1 MILEGWMFD
10 MVLAGVAAE
19 FAFLTFLLGR
29 IGHRAWA
36 WPLFWFLVSG
46 GLLMAAVRSALSG
59 LPHMVIGGVLFISLL
74 THIAC
79 LWTAWKL
86 VRTSR

>member
-1 MILEGWMFD
+1 MTLESWMFD
-10 MVLAGVAAE
+10 LVLAGVAAE
-19 FAFLTFLLGR
+19 FVLLAFLLAR
-29 IGHRAWA
+29 SGHRPWA

-59 LPHMVIGGVLFISLL
+59 VPHAVIGGVLFVSLL
-74 THIAC
+74 THLAC

-86 VRTSR
+86 VRANR